1 MQCQAGARGCQGWR
15 SEERIGEGLALL
27 GLEAGGHR
35 GKGGCEA
42 ECGGSVKA
50 EGGREEVGSAKGAVG
65 MSQCQLGAGGL
76 GKGRELSPYAFSRS
90 CFVLQEKQIPLL
102 VSCKTQEFQVQRALW
117 GHFFKPFLR
126 SDGNSEAHSGGLA
139 FPKLPESLVTQP
151 GLNLPMCTGLCYL
164 GEQGGELGGEG
175 VPSVKGPQS

>member
-50 EGGREEVGSAKGAVG
+50 EGGQEEVGSAKGAVG
-65 MSQCQLGAGGL
+65 TSQCQLGAGG
-76 GKGRELSPYAFSRS
+76 GWARGGSSHPILSPGL
-90 CFVLQEKQIPLL
+90 VLF
-102 VSCKTQEFQVQRALW
+102 CKKNRYPCW
-117 GHFFKPFLR
+117 
-126 SDGNSEAHSGGLA
+126 
-139 FPKLPESLVTQP
+139 
-151 GLNLPMCTGLCYL
+151 
-164 GEQGGELGGEG
+164 
-175 VPSVKGPQS
+175 